1 MTLDTILTA
10 LTTDFGKPGL
20 STKRAI
26 GADEVREAFAALPQA
41 QKRIRVYS
49 AQGFVPNSYRN
60 KCMIQY
66 VEAELIDGEWRWQIG
81 WTGAQ
86 RSRGAGSLVV
96 VQ

>member
-20 STKRAI
+20 ATKRAI

-41 QKRIRVYS
+41 KKRIRVYS
-49 AQGFVPNSYRN
+49 SQGFVPNSYRN

-66 VEAELIDGEWRWQIG
+66 VEANLVDGEWKWSTG

-86 RSRGAGSLVV
+86 RSRAAGALVV